1 MQPTNVTFAEAE
13 DYQPFVEQAGNQANF
28 PNTTGT
34 NPFALTGTVVRYLAI
49 GGMPLSFLST
59 NITCEA
65 RSGTAYVK
73 AYSTPFY
80 PETYIKR
87 ALQHTSAL
95 LSDACNAFCG
105 ISAHHLQRVYCL
117 FMRRQIEPVLPPDTF
132 QQMV

>member
-28 PNTTGT
+28 PNT
-34 NPFALTGTVVRYLAI
+34 
-49 GGMPLSFLST
+49 
-59 NITCEA
+59 CEA
-65 RSGTAYVK
+65 RSGTAYGK